1 MKKQP
6 YPNEQFKDQ
15 EEYFDYAVNHSEAG
29 AWAFGETAYR
39 LKKEED
45 KRKIIPLPKIVKET
59 RRK

>member
-1 MKKQP
+1 M
-6 YPNEQFKDQ
+6 
-15 EEYFDYAVNHSEAG
+15 EEYFNYAVNHSEAG